1 VYYSLFYASK
11 SSYFTTILT
20 TTKIDMHSG
29 NLLIITAAIGF
40 GLNPMLAQLLMGDG
54 LSPLL
59 VTLYRFLLPAL
70 VLVPWL
76 RLQREEYTE
85 GLIMFA
91 FGMANGLAMLA
102 YFSAL
107 SQIPV
112 AQAIFIYYSYPV
124 ISLLVGWGLYGK
136 QPTTNRI
143 ISAGL
148 IIIAASLV
156 FQPQQPLAT
165 QESSQWLATLACF
178 LAPLVFAITI
188 HYWSQPR
195 KPLAPLQRMRCGLL
209 GHMVVLVP
217 LAIISQPMIWLP
229 QSNAGYVWIIA
240 LAGLATS
247 LPQLLF
253 TLGAPKVGAEKTS
266 IAGALELVVAL
277 MCGTVVLGNDLNHS
291 QIVAMIL
298 ILMAMQIRHPHQLRP
313 AVT

>member
-1 VYYSLFYASK
+1 
-11 SSYFTTILT
+11 
-20 TTKIDMHSG
+20 MNSG
-29 NLLIITAAIGF
+29 NLFIITAAIGF

-54 LSPLL
+54 LSPQL

-70 VLVPWL
+70 VLMPWL
-76 RLQREEYTE
+76 RLKTTEYTE
-85 GLIMFA
+85 GLVMFG
-91 FGMANGLAMLA
+91 FGMANGVAMLA

-112 AQAIFIYYSYPV
+112 TQAIFIYYSYPV

-136 QPTTNRI
+136 KPTTNHM

-156 FQPQQPLAT
+156 FQPQQLDAR
-165 QESSQWLATLACF
+165 QWLPTLSCF
-178 LAPLVFAITI
+178 LAPLVFALTI

-209 GHMVVLVP
+209 GHMLVLVP
-217 LAIISQPMIWLP
+217 LAIISQPAVWLP
-229 QSNAGYVWIIA
+229 QSNVGYVWVIA

-253 TLGAPKVGAEKTS
+253 TIGAPKVGAEKTS

-277 MCGTVVLGNDLNHS
+277 IGGTIVLGNGLDHS
-291 QIVAMIL
+291 QIVAMVL
-298 ILMAMQIRHPHQLRP
+298 ILMAMQIRHPHSLTP

>member
-1 VYYSLFYASK
+1 
-11 SSYFTTILT
+11 
-20 TTKIDMHSG
+20 MNSG
-29 NLLIITAAIGF
+29 NLFIITAAIGF

-54 LSPLL
+54 LSPQI

-70 VLVPWL
+70 VLMPWL
-76 RLQREEYTE
+76 RLKRTEYKE
-85 GLIMFA
+85 GLVMFA
-91 FGMANGLAMLA
+91 FGMANGVAMLA

-112 AQAIFIYYSYPV
+112 TQAIFIYYSYPV

-136 QPTTNRI
+136 KPATNHM

-156 FQPQQPLAT
+156 FQPQRLDAG
-165 QESSQWLATLACF
+165 QWLPTLSCF
-178 LAPLVFAITI
+178 LAPLVFALTI

-209 GHMVVLVP
+209 GHMLVLVP
-217 LAIISQPMIWLP
+217 LAIISQPTVWLP
-229 QSNAGYVWIIA
+229 QSNVGYVWVIA

-253 TLGAPKVGAEKTS
+253 TMGAPKVGAEKTS

-277 MCGTVVLGNDLNHS
+277 IGGTIVLGNGLDHS
-291 QIVAMIL
+291 QIVAMVL
-298 ILMAMQIRHPHQLRP
+298 ILMAMQIRHPHSLTP

>member
-1 VYYSLFYASK
+1 
-11 SSYFTTILT
+11 
-20 TTKIDMHSG
+20 MHSG
-29 NLLIITAAIGF
+29 NLFIITAAIGF
-40 GLNPMLAQLLMGDG
+40 GLNPMLALLLMGDG
-54 LSPLL
+54 LNPQL
-59 VTLYRFLLPAL
+59 VTPYRFLLPAL
-70 VLVPWL
+70 VLMPWL
-76 RLQREEYTE
+76 RIKKSEYTE

-91 FGMANGLAMLA
+91 FGMANGVAMLA

-136 QPTTNRI
+136 QPTINHV

-148 IIIAASLV
+148 IIISASLV
-156 FQPQQPLAT
+156 FQPQQLEAR
-165 QESSQWLATLACF
+165 QWLSTLSCF
-178 LAPLVFAITI
+178 LAPLVFSLTI

-195 KPLAPLQRMRCGLL
+195 KPLEPLQRMRCGLL
-209 GHMVVLVP
+209 GHMVVLIP
-217 LAIISQPMIWLP
+217 LAIISQPVTWLP
-229 QSNAGYVWIIA
+229 QSNVGYIWVIA

-247 LPQLLF
+247 LPQFLF

-266 IAGALELVVAL
+266 IAGALELVIAL
-277 MCGTVVLGNDLNHS
+277 ICGTVALGNGLNHS

-298 ILMAMQIRHPHQLRP
+298 ILMAMQIRQPNNLTP

>member
-1 VYYSLFYASK
+1 
-11 SSYFTTILT
+11 
-20 TTKIDMHSG
+20 MNSG
-29 NLLIITAAIGF
+29 NLFIITAAIGF

-54 LSPLL
+54 LSPQL

-70 VLVPWL
+70 VLMPWL
-76 RLQREEYTE
+76 RLKTTEYTE
-85 GLIMFA
+85 GLVMFA
-91 FGMANGLAMLA
+91 FGMANGVAMLA

-112 AQAIFIYYSYPV
+112 TQAIFIYYSYPV

-136 QPTTNRI
+136 KPTTNHM

-156 FQPQQPLAT
+156 FQPQQLDAR
-165 QESSQWLATLACF
+165 QWLPTLSCF
-178 LAPLVFAITI
+178 LAPLVFALTI

-209 GHMVVLVP
+209 GHMLVLVP
-217 LAIISQPMIWLP
+217 LAIISQPAVWLP
-229 QSNAGYVWIIA
+229 QSNAGYVWVIA

-253 TLGAPKVGAEKTS
+253 TIGAPKVGAEKTS

-277 MCGTVVLGNDLNHS
+277 IGGTIVLGNGLNHS

-298 ILMAMQIRHPHQLRP
+298 ILMAMQIRHPHSLTP

>member
-1 VYYSLFYASK
+1 
-11 SSYFTTILT
+11 
-20 TTKIDMHSG
+20 MNSG
-29 NLLIITAAIGF
+29 NLFIITAAIGF

-54 LSPLL
+54 LNPQL

-70 VLVPWL
+70 VLMPWL
-76 RLQREEYTE
+76 RLKRTEYTE
-85 GLIMFA
+85 GLVMFG
-91 FGMANGLAMLA
+91 FGMANGVAMLA

-112 AQAIFIYYSYPV
+112 TQAIFIYYSYPV

-136 QPTTNRI
+136 KPTTNHM
-143 ISAGL
+143 ISTGL

-156 FQPQQPLAT
+156 FQPQRLDAG
-165 QESSQWLATLACF
+165 QWLPTLSCF
-178 LAPLVFAITI
+178 LAPLVFALTI

-209 GHMVVLVP
+209 GHMLVLVP
-217 LAIISQPMIWLP
+217 LAIISQPTVWLP
-229 QSNAGYVWIIA
+229 QSNAGYVWVIA

-253 TLGAPKVGAEKTS
+253 TIGAPKVGAEKTS
-266 IAGALELVVAL
+266 IVGALELVVAL
-277 MCGTVVLGNDLNHS
+277 IGGTIVLGNGLDHS

-298 ILMAMQIRHPHQLRP
+298 ILMAMQIRHPHSLTP

>member
-1 VYYSLFYASK
+1 
-11 SSYFTTILT
+11 
-20 TTKIDMHSG
+20 M
-29 NLLIITAAIGF
+29 
-40 GLNPMLAQLLMGDG
+40 
-54 LSPLL
+54 
-59 VTLYRFLLPAL
+59 LPAL
-70 VLVPWL
+70 VLMPWL
-76 RLQREEYTE
+76 RLKRTEYTE
-85 GLIMFA
+85 GLVMFT
-91 FGMANGLAMLA
+91 FGMANGVAMLA

-112 AQAIFIYYSYPV
+112 TQAIFIYYSYPV

-136 QPTTNRI
+136 KPTTNHM

-156 FQPQQPLAT
+156 FQPQQLDAR
-165 QESSQWLATLACF
+165 QWLPTLSCF
-178 LAPLVFAITI
+178 LAPLVFALTI
-188 HYWSQPR
+188 HYWSHPR

-209 GHMVVLVP
+209 GHMLVLVP
-217 LAIISQPMIWLP
+217 LAIISQPTVWLP
-229 QSNAGYVWIIA
+229 QSNAGYVWVIA

-253 TLGAPKVGAEKTS
+253 TIGAPKVGAEKTS

-277 MCGTVVLGNDLNHS
+277 IGGTIVLGNGLDHS

-298 ILMAMQIRHPHQLRP
+298 ILMAMQIRHPHSLKT

>member
-1 VYYSLFYASK
+1 
-11 SSYFTTILT
+11 
-20 TTKIDMHSG
+20 MNSG
-29 NLLIITAAIGF
+29 NLFIITAAIGF

-54 LSPLL
+54 LSPQL

-70 VLVPWL
+70 VLMPWL
-76 RLQREEYTE
+76 RLKRTEYKE
-85 GLIMFA
+85 GLVMFG
-91 FGMANGLAMLA
+91 FGMANGVAMLA

-112 AQAIFIYYSYPV
+112 TQAIFIYYSYPV

-136 QPTTNRI
+136 KPTTNHM

-156 FQPQQPLAT
+156 FQPQQLDAG
-165 QESSQWLATLACF
+165 QWLPTLSCF
-178 LAPLVFAITI
+178 LAPLVFALTI
-188 HYWSQPR
+188 HYWSHPR

-209 GHMVVLVP
+209 GHMLVLVP
-217 LAIISQPMIWLP
+217 LAIISQPTVWLP
-229 QSNAGYVWIIA
+229 QSNVGYVWVIA

-253 TLGAPKVGAEKTS
+253 TIGAPKVGAEKTS

-277 MCGTVVLGNDLNHS
+277 IGGTIVLGNGLDHG

-298 ILMAMQIRHPHQLRP
+298 ILMAMQIRHPHSLTP

>member
-1 VYYSLFYASK
+1 MRSGSLF
-11 SSYFTTILT
+11 IV
-20 TTKIDMHSG
+20 
-29 NLLIITAAIGF
+29 TAAIGF

-54 LSPLL
+54 LSPQL
-59 VTLYRFLLPAL
+59 VALYRFLLPAL
-70 VLVPWL
+70 VLMPWL
-76 RLQREEYTE
+76 RLARVEYTE

-91 FGMANGLAMLA
+91 FGMANGVAMLA

-136 QPTTNRI
+136 QPTINHV

-148 IIIAASLV
+148 IIISASLV
-156 FQPQQPLAT
+156 FQPQQLEAR
-165 QESSQWLATLACF
+165 QWLSTLSCF
-178 LAPLVFAITI
+178 LAPLVFSLTI

-195 KPLAPLQRMRCGLL
+195 KPLEPLQRMRCGLL
-209 GHMVVLVP
+209 GHMVVLIP
-217 LAIISQPMIWLP
+217 LAIISQPVTWLP
-229 QSNAGYVWIIA
+229 QSNVGYIWVIA

-247 LPQLLF
+247 LPQFLF

-277 MCGTVVLGNDLNHS
+277 ICGTVVLGNGLNHS

-298 ILMAMQIRHPHQLRP
+298 ILMAMQIRHPNSLTP
-313 AVT
+313 AVS

>member
-1 VYYSLFYASK
+1 
-11 SSYFTTILT
+11 
-20 TTKIDMHSG
+20 MHSG
-29 NLLIITAAIGF
+29 NLFIITAAIGF

-54 LSPLL
+54 LNPQL

-70 VLVPWL
+70 VLMPWL
-76 RLQREEYTE
+76 RIKKSEYTE

-91 FGMANGLAMLA
+91 FGMANGVAMLA

-136 QPTTNRI
+136 KPTTNRV

-156 FQPQQPLAT
+156 FQPQQLDAR
-165 QESSQWLATLACF
+165 QWLPTLTCF
-178 LAPLVFAITI
+178 LAPLVFALTI

-195 KPLAPLQRMRCGLL
+195 NPLAPLQRMRCGLL
-209 GHMVVLVP
+209 GHMVILVP
-217 LAIISQPMIWLP
+217 LAIISQPAVWLP
-229 QSNAGYVWIIA
+229 QSNVGYVWIIA

-247 LPQLLF
+247 LPQFLF

-266 IAGALELVVAL
+266 IAGALELVIAL
-277 MCGTVVLGNDLNHS
+277 ICGTVVLGNGLNHS

-298 ILMAMQIRHPHQLRP
+298 ILMAMQIRQPNNLTP

>member
-1 VYYSLFYASK
+1 
-11 SSYFTTILT
+11 
-20 TTKIDMHSG
+20 MNSG
-29 NLLIITAAIGF
+29 NLFIITAAIGF

-54 LSPLL
+54 LSPQL
-59 VTLYRFLLPAL
+59 VTLYRFLVPAL
-70 VLVPWL
+70 VLMPWL
-76 RLQREEYTE
+76 RLKRTEYKE
-85 GLIMFA
+85 GLVMFG
-91 FGMANGLAMLA
+91 FGMANGVAMLA

-112 AQAIFIYYSYPV
+112 TQAIFIYYSYPV

-136 QPTTNRI
+136 KPTTNHM

-156 FQPQQPLAT
+156 FQPQQLDAR
-165 QESSQWLATLACF
+165 QWLPTLSCF
-178 LAPLVFAITI
+178 LAPLVFALTI

-209 GHMVVLVP
+209 GHMLVLVP
-217 LAIISQPMIWLP
+217 LAIISQPAVWLP
-229 QSNAGYVWIIA
+229 QSNVGYVWVIA

-253 TLGAPKVGAEKTS
+253 TIGAPKVGAEKTS

-277 MCGTVVLGNDLNHS
+277 IGGTIVLGNGLDHS

-298 ILMAMQIRHPHQLRP
+298 ILMAMQIRHPHILTP

>member
-1 VYYSLFYASK
+1 
-11 SSYFTTILT
+11 
-20 TTKIDMHSG
+20 
-29 NLLIITAAIGF
+29 
-40 GLNPMLAQLLMGDG
+40 
-54 LSPLL
+54 
-59 VTLYRFLLPAL
+59 
-70 VLVPWL
+70 
-76 RLQREEYTE
+76 
-85 GLIMFA
+85 MFA
-91 FGMANGLAMLA
+91 FGMANGVAMLA

-136 QPTTNRI
+136 KPTTNRV

-156 FQPQQPLAT
+156 FQPQQLDA
-165 QESSQWLATLACF
+165 SQWLPTLTCF
-178 LAPLVFAITI
+178 LAPLVFALTI

-195 KPLAPLQRMRCGLL
+195 NPLAPLQRMRCGLL

-217 LAIISQPMIWLP
+217 LAIISQPAAWLP
-229 QSNAGYVWIIA
+229 LSNVGYVWIIA
-240 LAGLATS
+240 LAALATS

-253 TLGAPKVGAEKTS
+253 TIGAPKVGAEKAS

-277 MCGTVVLGNDLNHS
+277 ICGTVVLGNELNHS

-298 ILMAMQIRHPHQLRP
+298 ILMAMQIRHPHSLKT

>member
-1 VYYSLFYASK
+1 
-11 SSYFTTILT
+11 
-20 TTKIDMHSG
+20 MHSG
-29 NLLIITAAIGF
+29 NLFIITAAIGF

-54 LSPLL
+54 LNPQL

-70 VLVPWL
+70 VLMPWL
-76 RLQREEYTE
+76 RLKKSEYTE

-91 FGMANGLAMLA
+91 FGMANGVAMLA

-136 QPTTNRI
+136 KPTTNRV

-156 FQPQQPLAT
+156 FQPQQLDAR
-165 QESSQWLATLACF
+165 QWLPTLTCF
-178 LAPLVFAITI
+178 LAPLVFALTI

-195 KPLAPLQRMRCGLL
+195 NPLAPLQRMRCGLL
-209 GHMVVLVP
+209 GHMVILVP
-217 LAIISQPMIWLP
+217 LAIISQPAVWLP
-229 QSNAGYVWIIA
+229 QSNVGYVWIIA

-247 LPQLLF
+247 LPQFLF

-266 IAGALELVVAL
+266 IAGALELVIAL
-277 MCGTVVLGNDLNHS
+277 ICGTVVLGNGLNHS

-298 ILMAMQIRHPHQLRP
+298 ILMAMQIRQPNNLTP